1 MSSASGHE
9 VPAGAEAAAARRRRP
24 ELTPEEA
31 RNWRLAKLFDLRS
44 FIGAL
49 MLIFGILVII
59 PGFVAS
65 TATIDK
71 ADGINLELWIG
82 GIMLV
87 LAAFFLT
94 WVILK
99 PPPPVT
105 TAEAEAARKARE
117 EFGTQGPAGHGAVRA
132 SRPRCLRDVSPCG
145 RSAARRPV
153 RPESAAERTS
163 GP

>member
-1 MSSASGHE
+1 M
-9 VPAGAEAAAARRRRP
+9 PARAEAAAARRRKP
-24 ELTPEEA
+24 DLTPEEA
-31 RNWRLAKLFDLRS
+31 KNWRLAKLFDLRS

-59 PGFVAS
+59 PGFLAS
-65 TATIDK
+65 PATIDK
-71 ADGINLELWIG
+71 AAGINLALWVG

-105 TAEAEAARKARE
+105 MAEMEASRKARE
-117 EFGTQGPAGHGAVRA
+117 EFGTQGPAGH
-132 SRPRCLRDVSPCG
+132 
-145 RSAARRPV
+145 
-153 RPESAAERTS
+153 
-163 GP
+163 

>member
-1 MSSASGHE
+1 MSSASGPE
-9 VPAGAEAAAARRRRP
+9 VPPRAEAAPSRRRRP
-24 ELTPEEA
+24 DLTPEEA
-31 RNWRLAKLFDLRS
+31 KNWRLAKLFDLRS

-65 TATIDK
+65 QTTIEK
-71 ADGINLELWIG
+71 SAGINLEIWVG
-82 GIMLV
+82 AIMLV

-99 PPPPVT
+99 PPAPIT

-117 EFGTQGPAGHGAVRA
+117 EFGTQGPGGH
-132 SRPRCLRDVSPCG
+132 
-145 RSAARRPV
+145 
-153 RPESAAERTS
+153 
-163 GP
+163 